1 MARAGEAAV
10 VSDSRTALVPARPAH
25 TPTSAARGVV
35 AIDRLGRL
43 VRQLQA
49 ELGRAEERADS
60 MAFEIAALKRAL
72 TDDASG
78 RLARTAG
85 EARDRARDA
94 RRLAAHEAALRA
106 AAAEGARGVEFRSG
120 SRGAAEAR
128 VGDSKWFELPQLPAS
143 LLGALAY
150 GTARGSDGFPEWQSF
165 DTVGEHLA
173 RKTGKTLSRR
183 ALTQIVYRL
192 RGLMADN
199 GANPRLLQVSRRQ
212 GLRLLLR
219 HLPFPG

>member
-10 VSDSRTALVPARPAH
+10 VSDSRTVLMPARPARAQ
-25 TPTSAARGVV
+25 TSAARGVV

-43 VRQLQA
+43 LRQLLA

-72 TDDASG
+72 TADASG
-78 RLARTAG
+78 RLTRIAG
-85 EARDRARDA
+85 DAVDRARDA
-94 RRLAAHEAALRA
+94 RRLAGREAALRA
-106 AAAEGARGVEFRSG
+106 AAADGARGVEFRLG
-120 SRGAAEAR
+120 ARGGAEAR
-128 VGDSKWFELPQLPAS
+128 VGDSKWFELPQLPAT

-150 GTARGSDGFPEWQSF
+150 GTARGGDGFPEWQSF

-192 RGLMADN
+192 RLLMADN

-212 GLRLLLR
+212 GLRLLIR
-219 HLPFPG
+219 HQASN

>member
-10 VSDSRTALVPARPAH
+10 VSDSRTVLMPARPARAQ
-25 TPTSAARGVV
+25 TTAARGVV
-35 AIDRLGRL
+35 AIDRLGRM

-49 ELGRAEERADS
+49 ELSRAEEHADA

-72 TDDASG
+72 VADASG
-78 RLARTAG
+78 RLARVAG
-85 EARDRARDA
+85 EAADRVRDA

-120 SRGAAEAR
+120 SRGAVEAR
-128 VGDSKWFELPQLPAS
+128 VGDSKWFELPQLPAT

-150 GTARGSDGFPEWQSF
+150 GTARGGDGFPEWQSF
-165 DTVGEHLA
+165 DTIGEHLA
-173 RKTGKTLSRR
+173 RKTGKTLSHR

-192 RGLMADN
+192 RRLMAAN
-199 GANPRLLQVSRRQ
+199 GANPRLLQVSRRK
-212 GLRLLLR
+212 GLRLLIR
-219 HLPFPG
+219 HQASV